1 MKIATQILRYIEVQ
15 TIKGIY
21 SNDNKDDNAAF
32 LAITI
37 TLAIEMSLL
46 ISQNIHRHDHQHIYV
61 TWHRHFFRLF
71 CLCTLPEK
79 INS

>member
-1 MKIATQILRYIEVQ
+1 MMIMMIRMIMIFQKMKIATQILRYIEVQ

-37 TLAIEMSLL
+37 TLAIDMSLL
-46 ISQNIHRHDHQHIYV
+46 ISEIFKN
-61 TWHRHFFRLF
+61 
-71 CLCTLPEK
+71 
-79 INS
+79 